1 LAGEPPPGDPQHLLA
16 WETDHLPKLFHLYG
30 TGTVGPAAYSNDYSL
45 PNVGGVLTQRDLSVA
60 TASAGHGKTAI
71 RPRTSRPAA
80 PRSAA
85 TPPPRPSRSPASTG
99 SSPPSGKRPPYR
111 MSRFAPQRPEVV
123 ALCCRKRA
131 MLKIL
136 LRVLVAAAA
145 LGVAAWLV
153 PGIVLTGHDTVAKVL
168 TLLIVA
174 VIFGVIN
181 AVLKPIIKTV
191 GCAFY
196 LLTLGLVAILVNGL
210 LLWLTSYVVYNK
222 LHEPFHVTG
231 FVAAVEGALI
241 VGVVS
246 WLLHLILGDEKD

>member
-1 LAGEPPPGDPQHLLA
+1 
-16 WETDHLPKLFHLYG
+16 
-30 TGTVGPAAYSNDYSL
+30 
-45 PNVGGVLTQRDLSVA
+45 
-60 TASAGHGKTAI
+60 
-71 RPRTSRPAA
+71 
-80 PRSAA
+80 
-85 TPPPRPSRSPASTG
+85 
-99 SSPPSGKRPPYR
+99 
-111 MSRFAPQRPEVV
+111 
-123 ALCCRKRA
+123 

-246 WLLHLILGDEKD
+246 WLLHLAVGDEK

>member
-1 LAGEPPPGDPQHLLA
+1 
-16 WETDHLPKLFHLYG
+16 
-30 TGTVGPAAYSNDYSL
+30 
-45 PNVGGVLTQRDLSVA
+45 
-60 TASAGHGKTAI
+60 
-71 RPRTSRPAA
+71 
-80 PRSAA
+80 
-85 TPPPRPSRSPASTG
+85 
-99 SSPPSGKRPPYR
+99 
-111 MSRFAPQRPEVV
+111 
-123 ALCCRKRA
+123 

-153 PGIVLTGHDTVAKVL
+153 PGIVLTGHDTAAKVL
-168 TLLIVA
+168 TLLVVA

-196 LLTLGLVAILVNGL
+196 VLTLGLVAIVVNGL
-210 LLWLTSYVVYNK
+210 LLWLTSYVAYNK

-231 FVAAVEGALI
+231 FVAAIEGALI

-246 WLLHLILGDEKD
+246 WLIHLAIGDEK